1 MNKKRD
7 DKYSN
12 YRQIGIL
19 TTIPILMMVAPLLGL
34 WIGRFLD
41 QKLGTTY
48 LWMIFLILG
57 LVAAG
62 KGVYDLIKKAS
73 QIK

>member
-1 MNKKRD
+1 VNKKRD